1 MAKKKT
7 RAKPAKRKTKKAK
20 RKKVKATRKKQPA
33 KRNGKPAKRRA
44 KTEAPERDFAEIMA
58 EKQREISVS
67 EFFAKNRHLLG
78 FDNPRKALLTTVKEA
93 VDNALTLFDASKKAG
108 IKRVVHISITNPS
121 EDSPYEYFRGKAE
134 MERALKES
142 GLSYAIL
149 RPAVLFG
156 KEDILINN
164 IAWFVRNFPMF
175 GMFGDGEYRL
185 QPIYVDDL
193 AKLAVERGQKGENCV
208 IDAIGPETF
217 TYRELIEEISLTLGK
232 SRFVFGI
239 PPSLGYCIGKM
250 SGYILGDVTIT
261 WDEIGG
267 LMDDLL
273 YTESP
278 PAGETKL
285 TDWLKEHASSLGMRY
300 HNELARRKNREMS
313 YEELK

>member
-1 MAKKKT
+1 MTQKDIHVVTGAFGYSGRYIT
-7 RAKPAKRKTKKAK
+7 QRLIDAGYSVRALT
-20 RKKVKATRKKQPA
+20 
-33 KRNGKPAKRRA
+33 NS
-44 KTEAPERDFAEIMA
+44 PEREHPFEGKIEAHPFNFDEPEELIESLRSASVLYNNYWVRFNHPDFTF
-58 EKQREISVS
+58 S
-67 EFFAKNRHLLG
+67 
-78 FDNPRKALLTTVKEA
+78 EA